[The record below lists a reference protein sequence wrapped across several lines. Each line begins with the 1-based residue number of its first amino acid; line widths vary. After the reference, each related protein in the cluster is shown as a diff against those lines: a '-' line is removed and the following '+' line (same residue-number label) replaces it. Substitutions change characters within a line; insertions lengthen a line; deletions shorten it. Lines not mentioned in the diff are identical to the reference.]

1 MNTAPGPVIDVIR
14 ADIHASIAVKH
25 MVLADE
31 ALLAQ
36 VARLA
41 DTCLAALRGGGK
53 VIFAGNGGSFADEQ
67 HLSAEFTSRFM
78 VDRAPLASLT
88 LGTNNSA
95 ISAIGND
102 TAMSR
107 CLPGNCRVSDAA
119 ATFLWP
125 SPQAETAPTSCRR

>member
-41 DTCLAALRGGGK
+41 DTCLAALRVGGK
-53 VIFAGNGGSFADEQ
+53 VIFAGNGGSFADAQ
-67 HLSAEFTSRFM
+67 HLSAEFTMRFM
-78 VDRAPLASLT
+78 FDRAPLASLT
-88 LGTNNSA
+88 LGTNNWPSA
-95 ISAIGND
+95 PLATT

-107 CLPGNCRVSDAA
+107 CLPGNCRVSDDAA
-119 ATFLWP
+119 
-125 SPQAETAPTSCRR
+125 TAPTSWRR